1 MNVGGIGSKVNKR
14 HTVFDSVK
22 KTWDISILTET
33 KFKADQLKGL
43 KQEWDGLSVHSV
55 APTTNARSG
64 VSILFK
70 RGLAFKPLSQGE
82 DGEGRI
88 AWAEIEISTKK
99 LLIVGIY
106 APSEKD
112 DHVFFEKLFSMLE
125 GRNYDHLVIS
135 GDFNVGLDE
144 KLDYMGYSNK
154 APRPKSRL
162 TIKKHMRQHGICDIY
177 RERNP
182 KKVENTWQQKDKF
195 QARPTKQARLD
206 YFLVDNEM
214 RSFVELAGAA
224 EPFNPDYDHRA
235 ILLKVDFCKVKRGA
249 GYWKMNN
256 ALLNE
261 VEYVDLVQNTI
272 IRVMH
277 DYQSVKPGE
286 DILSKAQIKALSPEA
301 RERLEMTLNPHQF
314 LEFLM
319 FTIKGETRKY
329 GATRKKN
336 LVSRVE
342 QLEAELL
349 KLKTTIDEANMHT
362 VRTGHNYSP
371 EEEAKIVEALAQAN
385 SKRKEKEKLQSHINQ
400 GAYIRTGQHWKCES
414 EAGSRL
420 FFQQE
425 KWRGDQRYIGILEV
439 DAGKGDGSTKLIES
453 QPEIEDEIHR
463 FYKELYKK
471 RPTDSSEEDLKNV
484 MGEGY
489 EEFENI
495 LGKKLPSTVQEQL
508 QMPISRK
515 EVMQALQKGQHG
527 KAPGITGFT
536 REFYKKFSGELIG
549 PIMKYIE
556 FTEEIGQLSEQQRQ
570 GVITLLPKGTKCKK
584 SLKNW
589 RPITLLTT
597 LYKIISGTISERV
610 KKVLPHI
617 IDEDQKG
624 FVDGRYMGEVTR
636 TLYDTIHD
644 AWSHDKKG
652 VLLSIDFE
660 KAFDSLSHDF
670 IEKVMEVAG
679 FGSMLKRWVKVLL
692 KDFSSRVNH
701 VGNLLR
707 EINLGRGARQG
718 DPIASLLFVLCI
730 EILLIAIRSNPKI
743 EPYQYFKGMHTEN
756 ITSKTEA
763 FADDVTLTLPYKESS
778 IREAVATIERFSKIS
793 GLKINT
799 SKTQVMAIGRQVNKT
814 ARLAPDLGLNWV
826 DEITILGIKLYPNP
840 AKMVSNFDDKVD
852 DIKQLLNRWTFRNLT
867 VYARIQIVKSLGLSK
882 LTHVVQVVPNP
893 PASTIKDLQ
902 RKINQ
907 FVWEGGMQKKHVVN
921 EGRSQQPHIKGG
933 LAVPNVND
941 FWTSLKCTWIHR
953 LAQAPDTAKW
963 KRLALRD
970 LQGALNKQSFNC
982 TNMVEMSP
990 ELIAESSKKLTNK
1003 FWGPIWEKLPL
1014 LNNAYNQK
1022 NKETHFLAERL
1033 LWGTS
1038 SFKDGAG
1045 ETLNPKYFEPEVVK
1059 TFKTVGDCIIEGK
1072 AVTGEKVASLS
1083 EKGQGQFIDILS
1095 AITRYLI
1102 KTKQTWND
1110 ISKSVQGP
1118 HHHGWSR
1125 MLSGMKKSKDICRLV
1140 QFDKHEQG
1148 PRNENEAR
1156 WSETTDIQTMT
1167 ETRWDGVY
1175 RNLAKMK
1182 CNLRIRYQ
1190 EWRIAWGR
1198 QELNRDKV
1206 HYQGCD
1212 SRSAKCSYC
1221 NIEMETEY
1229 HLYTSCDI
1237 TEVFWRNARD
1247 WTYLNWGV
1255 LPPLTLKC
1263 TRLFGMEKESPDD
1276 LLNIFYRN
1284 VRYAIFRGR
1293 ETRHQPSFQLL
1304 EGLMLDDLKRKYEG
1318 DRLLKHSEN
1327 ANEKLAIS
1335 WYQKQLAGEPIA
1347 AVC

>member
-1 MNVGGIGSKVNKR
+1 MNVGGIGSKVDKR
-14 HTVFDSVK
+14 QTVFNSIK
-22 KTWDISILTET
+22 ITWDITILTET
-33 KFKADQLKGL
+33 KFKAEQITRL
-43 KQEWDGLSVHSV
+43 KQEWNGMSVHSTS
-55 APTTNARSG
+55 PTANAKSG

-70 RGLAFKPLSQGE
+70 RGLAFNPVRTGD

-88 AWAEIEISTKK
+88 AWAEIEIGMKK
-99 LLIVGIY
+99 VLIIGVY

-112 DHVFFEKLFSMLE
+112 DHEFFEKLFRILE
-125 GRNYDHLVIS
+125 GCNYDHVVIS

-144 KLDYMGYSNK
+144 SLDYMGYSNK
-154 APRPKSRL
+154 SPRPKSREV
-162 TIKKHMRQHGICDIY
+162 IKKHMKQHGICDIF

-182 KKVENTWQQKDKF
+182 KKVENTWQQRDKH

-214 RSFVELAGAA
+214 RSFVELVGAA

-235 ILLKVDFCKVKRGA
+235 ILLKVDFCKVKRGK

-261 VEYVDLVQNTI
+261 SEYVEMVQNTI
-272 IRVMH
+272 VRVMH
-277 DYQSVKPGE
+277 DYQEMDKEGSF
-286 DILSKAQIKALSPEA
+286 LSKSQIKALSPEEK
-301 RERLEMTLNPHQF
+301 ERLKMTLNPHQF
-314 LEFLM
+314 LEFLL

-329 GATRKKN
+329 GAKRKQN

-342 QLEAELL
+342 QLEDELL
-349 KLKTTIDEANMHT
+349 KLKTIIDEANMHT
-362 VRTGHNYSP
+362 VQTGHSYTP
-371 EEEAKIVEALAQAN
+371 EEESRVIEALANTN
-385 SKRKEKEKLQSHINQ
+385 SKRKEIEKLQAHINQ
-400 GAYIRTGQHWKCES
+400 GAYVRTGQHWKCES
-414 EAGSRL
+414 EAGTKL

-439 DAGKGDGSTKLIES
+439 DAGKEDGSTKLIES
-453 QPEIEDEIHR
+453 QPEIEEEIHR

-471 RPTDSSEEDLKNV
+471 RPTESSTENLKNV

-489 EEFENI
+489 SDFENI
-495 LGKKLPSTVQEQL
+495 LGKKLPSTVQEKL
-508 QMPISRK
+508 QTPISKK
-515 EVMQALQKGQHG
+515 EIMQALQKGQHG
-527 KAPGITGFT
+527 KAPGVTGFT
-536 REFYKKFSGELIG
+536 REFYKKFSGDLIG
-549 PIMKYIE
+549 PIMNYVK

-597 LYKIISGTISERV
+597 LYKIISGTIAERV

-617 IDEDQKG
+617 IDDDQKG

-679 FGSMLKRWVKVLL
+679 FGSMLRKWVKVLL

-778 IREAVATIERFSKIS
+778 IREAVATIESFSKIS
-793 GLKINT
+793 GLRINT
-799 SKTQVMAIGRQVNKT
+799 GKTQVMAIGRHLNTT
-814 ARLAPDLGLNWV
+814 AKLAPDLGLNWV

-893 PASTIKDLQ
+893 PPSTIKDLQ
-902 RKINQ
+902 KKINQ

-921 EGRSQQPHIKGG
+921 QGRAQQPQIKGG

-941 FWTSLKCTWIHR
+941 FWISLKCTWIHR

-970 LQGALNKQSFNC
+970 LKDAMSKQSLNC
-982 TNMVEMSP
+982 SNLVVTSP
-990 ELIAESSKKLTNK
+990 QQIAEASKKLTNK
-1003 FWGPIWEKLPL
+1003 FWAPIWEQLPII
-1014 LNNAYNQK
+1014 NNSYNHK
-1022 NKETHFLAERL
+1022 YKESQYLSERL
-1033 LWGTS
+1033 LWGTP
-1038 SFKDGAG
+1038 SFTDEAG
-1045 ETLNPKYFEPEVVK
+1045 NPLNPRNFEKEVVEA
-1059 TFKTVGDCIIEGK
+1059 FKVVGDCIDNGMANNETIH
-1072 AVTGEKVASLS
+1072 SLS

-1095 AITRYLI
+1095 AITRHLI
-1102 KTKQTWND
+1102 HTKRTWKD
-1110 ISKSVQGP
+1110 ICKSPQGP
-1118 HHHGWSR
+1118 YHTGWSR
-1125 MLSGMKKSKDICRLV
+1125 MLCGMKKSKDVCRLV
-1140 QFDKHEQG
+1140 QYEKHEQG
-1148 PRNENEAR
+1148 PRNENEAK
-1156 WSETTDIQTMT
+1156 WNQLADFQTMS
-1167 ETRWDGVY
+1167 ETRWDKVY
-1175 RNLAKMK
+1175 KNLSKVK
-1182 CNLRIRYQ
+1182 CNLRIKYQ

-1198 QELNRDKV
+1198 QELNRERV
-1206 HYQGCD
+1206 HYQGGNLQV
-1212 SRSAKCSYC
+1212 AKCSYC
-1221 NIEMETEY
+1221 NLDIETEY
-1229 HLYTSCDI
+1229 HLYIECEV
-1237 TEVFWRNARD
+1237 TEEFWRKARD
-1247 WTYLNWGV
+1247 WVFRKWAV
-1255 LPPLTLKC
+1255 LPPLSLKC
-1263 TRLFGMEKESPDD
+1263 SKIFGMENEKPDD

-1284 VRYAIFRGR
+1284 VRYTIFKGR
-1293 ETRHQPSFQLL
+1293 ETRHQPCFKLL
-1304 EGLMLDDLKRKYEG
+1304 EELLLEELKRKYTGEKSKKYEG
-1318 DRLLKHSEN
+1318 NPEEH
-1327 ANEKLAIS
+1327 LAIN
-1335 WYQKQLAGEPIA
+1335 WYRQKLKDDPTAEIG
-1347 AVC
+1347 

>member
-14 HTVFDSVK
+14 HTVFNSVK
-22 KTWDISILTET
+22 TSWDITILTET
-33 KFKADQLKGL
+33 KFKAEHITSL
-43 KQEWDGLSVHSV
+43 KQEWNGMSIHSTS
-55 APTTNARSG
+55 PTANARSG

-70 RGLAFKPLSQGE
+70 RGLAFNPVRQGD

-88 AWAEIEISTKK
+88 VWAEIEIGMKK
-99 LLIVGIY
+99 VLIIGVY

-112 DHVFFEKLFSMLE
+112 DHEFFEKLFRILE
-125 GRNYDHLVIS
+125 GCNYDHVVIS

-154 APRPKSRL
+154 SPRPKSRA
-162 TIKKHMRQHGICDIY
+162 TIKKHMKQHGICDIF

-182 KKVENTWQQKDKF
+182 EKVENTWQQKDLL

-206 YFLVDNEM
+206 YFLVDNEL
-214 RSFVELAGAA
+214 RSFVELVGAA
-224 EPFNPDYDHRA
+224 EPFNPEYDHRA
-235 ILLKVDFCKVKRGA
+235 ILLKVDFCKVKRGQ
-249 GYWKMNN
+249 GYWKLNN

-261 VEYVDLVQNTI
+261 NEYVAMVQNTI
-272 IRVMH
+272 VRVMH
-277 DYQSVKPGE
+277 DYQVMNKEGE
-286 DILSKAQIKALSPEA
+286 VLSKAQIKALSPEEK
-301 RERLEMTLNPHQF
+301 ERLKMTLNPHQF
-314 LEFLM
+314 LEFLL

-329 GATRKKN
+329 GANRKKN

-342 QLEAELL
+342 QLEADLL
-349 KLKTTIDEANMHT
+349 KLKTTIDEANMYT
-362 VRTGHNYSP
+362 VQTGHNYTP
-371 EEEAKIVEALAQAN
+371 EQEAKIVEALAQAN
-385 SKRKEKEKLQSHINQ
+385 TKRKELEKLQSHINQ
-400 GAYIRTGQHWKCES
+400 GAYVRTGQHWKCES
-414 EAGSRL
+414 EAGSKL

-463 FYKELYKK
+463 FYNELYKK
-471 RPTDSSEEDLKNV
+471 RPTESSEEDLKRV

-489 EEFENI
+489 EDFKNI
-495 LGKKLPSTVQEQL
+495 LGKKLPSTVQEKL

-536 REFYKKFSGELIG
+536 REFYQKFSGDLIG

-556 FTEEIGQLSEQQRQ
+556 FTEEIGHLPEQQRQ

-597 LYKIISGTISERV
+597 LYKIISGTIAERV
-610 KKVLPHI
+610 KRVLPHI
-617 IDEDQKG
+617 IDDDQKG

-679 FGSMLKRWVKVLL
+679 FGSMLRNWVKVLL

-707 EINLGRGARQG
+707 KINLGRGARQG

-743 EPYQYFKGMHTEN
+743 EPYQYFKGLHTEN

-763 FADDVTLTLPYKESS
+763 FADDVTLTLPYKDSS

-793 GLKINT
+793 GLNINT
-799 SKTQVMAIGRQVNKT
+799 GKTQVMAIGRQASKA

-826 DEITILGIKLYPNP
+826 DEMTILGIKLYANP
-840 AKMVSNFDDKVD
+840 AMMVSNFEDKVD

-867 VYARIQIVKSLGLSK
+867 VYGRIQIVKSLGLSK

-893 PASTIKDLQ
+893 PASIIKDLQ
-902 RKINQ
+902 KKINH

-941 FWTSLKCTWIHR
+941 FWTSLKCTWIYR
-953 LAQAPDTAKW
+953 LAQAPEKAKW

-970 LQGALNKQSFNC
+970 LKDALNKQSFNC
-982 TNMVEMSP
+982 SKMVVTSP
-990 ELIAESSKKLTNK
+990 QQIAEASKKLTNN
-1003 FWGPIWEKLPL
+1003 FWAPIWEKLPTI
-1014 LNNAYNQK
+1014 NNSYNLK
-1022 NKETHFLAERL
+1022 NKDTQYLSERL
-1033 LWGTS
+1033 LWGTP
-1038 SFKDGAG
+1038 SFTDEAG
-1045 ETLNPKYFEPEVVK
+1045 VPLNPRDFEHEVVEACK
-1059 TFKTVGDCIIEGK
+1059 VVGDCIENGRARSEI
-1072 AVTGEKVASLS
+1072 TQTLS

-1095 AITRYLI
+1095 SITRYLI
-1102 KTKQTWND
+1102 KTKCTWND
-1110 ISKSVQGP
+1110 ICKSVQGP
-1118 HHHGWSR
+1118 YHMGWSR
-1125 MLSGMKKSKDICRLV
+1125 MLCGMKKSKDIRRLI
-1140 QFDKHEQG
+1140 QFEKHELG
-1148 PRNENEAR
+1148 PRNESEAK
-1156 WSETTDIQTMT
+1156 WKQIADLHTMT
-1167 ETRWDGVY
+1167 EKRWDNVY
-1175 RNLAKMK
+1175 KNLSKVK

-1198 QELNRDKV
+1198 QELNRDKL
-1206 HYQGCD
+1206 HYQGGNLQV
-1212 SRSAKCSYC
+1212 AKCSYC
-1221 NIEMETEY
+1221 NRELETEH
-1229 HLYTSCDI
+1229 HLYTACEV
-1237 TEVFWRNARD
+1237 TEEFWRKAR
-1247 WTYLNWGV
+1247 NWAFTEWAV
-1255 LPPLTLKC
+1255 LPPISLKC
-1263 TRLFGMEKESPDD
+1263 SRLFGLENERPDD
-1276 LLNIFYRN
+1276 LLNVFYRN
-1284 VRYAIFRGR
+1284 VRYTIFRGR
-1293 ETRHQPSFQLL
+1293 ETRHQPSFKLL
-1304 EGLMLDDLKRKYEG
+1304 EELVLDDLKRKYTGEKVKKYEG
-1318 DRLLKHSEN
+1318 IAE
-1327 ANEKLAIS
+1327 EQLAIS
-1335 WYQKQLAGEPIA
+1335 WYRQQLQDDPTAEIG
-1347 AVC
+1347 